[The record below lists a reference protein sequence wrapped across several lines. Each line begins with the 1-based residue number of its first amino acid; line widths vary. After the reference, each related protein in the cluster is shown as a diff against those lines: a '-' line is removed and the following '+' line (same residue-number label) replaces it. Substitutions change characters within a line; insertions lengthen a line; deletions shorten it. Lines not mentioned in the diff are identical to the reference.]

1 MAARPGLA
9 PPRPPRPRRP
19 EGAYVHR
26 FGATER
32 NLHTIHGVA
41 FVVMFASGLV
51 LYLPMFAQLFSDRPL
66 MKGIHLTAAGGWLT
80 ALALVAILG
89 DRRGLRSTRRELER
103 FDADDVLWLR
113 RTKPAPPQ
121 GRFNAGQKAHAI
133 AQAALAVL
141 LTISGVLLWLG
152 ERDTSFRLPGT
163 IALHDAAMFAAGV
176 LVAGHVWMALSTD
189 KLPALRGILH
199 GSVPAS
205 YAASHHPKWVARDPA
220 DVRPAP
226 RPGPGRIA
234 AAALVTAL
242 GAVVILF
249 FFT

>member
-1 MAARPGLA
+1 ML
-9 PPRPPRPRRP
+9 
-19 EGAYVHR
+19 R

-66 MKGIHLTAAGGWLT
+66 MKGIHLVAAAGWLT

-89 DRRGLRSTRRELER
+89 DRRALRRTRRELER

-133 AQAALAVL
+133 AQAALALL
-141 LTISGVLLWLG
+141 LTLSGLLLFAG
-152 ERDTSFRLPGT
+152 ERNTAFRLPGT
-163 IALHDAAMFAAGV
+163 IALHDWAMFAAGV

-189 KLPALRGILH
+189 KLPALGGILH
-199 GSVPAS
+199 GTVPAS
-205 YAASHHPKWVARDPA
+205 YAASHHPKWVVPDPA
-220 DVRPAP
+220 TAAP
-226 RPGPGRIA
+226 PTRPGPGRLA
-234 AAALVTAL
+234 AAVLVTAL
-242 GAVVILF
+242 GLVVILF